1 MDKETNSK
9 QYRDV
14 QTMLF
19 CKIAQHPYDGSEE
32 NEDIYG
38 TLCKQIAK
46 ARTGDQASHIF
57 LTFGGYDAIC
67 IYPTKLDS
75 NAPDWLHEVYK
86 DKQKIIRLPSN
97 SIIYHQMHLVS
108 QHPDTDEIWTVRDE
122 EYPFF
127 LATLIYGVN
136 VAGLDK
142 AKKEAMAKGYA
153 SNPDAGEIE
162 CSPYEQMIRLHLRKL
177 FQEIPSAI
185 KYSVYNGIT
194 VSDVV
199 ILWRAKDLLEVM
211 EMITRIEY
219 SGIARKTLTTLG
231 FPVNED
237 GRVKSCVTE
246 ALAHNP
252 HKYITLSMHG
262 AIRDVAR
269 FIEVKQRLTRPMD
282 GVTTEKIKESLMAL
296 VRRAYVEQKARSML
310 QDVLGGDWTS
320 EHLTKLSEETSLED
334 FADQLKP
341 SIANV
346 HASMCCVAPNSTWSQ
361 SLGKNDFSMSTR
373 VSYANLAILLDSF
386 SIIHK
391 AFYHACWEFL
401 IDIRTGHPSEKEKWF
416 HESEPPSKIMCNLYG
431 DFQELFKKSDLT
443 HYSWFDALQEL
454 LGTHHYIDHHPVL
467 HGPSYLVYNSL
478 RIAYAYLSGEV
489 TDYETSEKRKRLLER
504 SEENII
510 HFIQNLD
517 QLTEQ
522 ISRNDDAMLN
532 NRSNTHTIHFS
543 LPESA
548 LEFYH
553 AFLRRIVDYLIA
565 YDERNGLK
573 PDGFEYDFLLSPKT
587 CSQFRFRPML
597 KTGHKDHGNNPGK
610 VWPQKQAYILELP
623 LESIFKPIDLFI
635 PFVHECFHCFG
646 DVLRQRAE
654 RKQYMALFIATNL
667 LTTAGLGLRE
677 NQALCAGLARQIYG
691 SLEYGTGTYLNI
703 TLKHL
708 KLNTYRILQA
718 NALDQ
723 VFSDVVSDDTLRRLA
738 AIMQKYSKI
747 DIGTSSLT
755 GQESIVDA
763 ILENCNVYF
772 KECYADA
779 MTIALL
785 RLTPGEYLERSR
797 EELRRSHDYQYSEE
811 TSSLTAEQISHQ
823 RTHIALRFAIVL
835 AACHKQ
841 NDRLK
846 HFTVSA
852 CREAIS
858 RFDMPMLENKR
869 KGSYSGFAS
878 NLLQSFES
886 LIDFSKPMT
895 PGSSLHP
902 PAALYHVIDYLITSI
917 NLLYQEPPIL
927 KISSESGCVY
937 TMDNLAEDFD
947 HIIRKGNMFGA
958 RFYSLIYS
966 HHTEVRDKA
975 TNSARI

>member
-9 QYRDV
+9 NYRDV

-19 CKIAQHPYDGSEE
+19 CKIAHHPYDDSEG
-32 NEDIYG
+32 NDNIYG

-46 ARTGDQASHIF
+46 ARMGDQSSHIF

-75 NAPDWLHEVYK
+75 QAPDWLHEVYR

-108 QHPDTDEIWTVRDE
+108 QHPDTNEFWSVHDE

-136 VAGLDK
+136 TAGLDK
-142 AKKEAMAKGYA
+142 SREEAKTQGYA
-153 SNPDAGEIE
+153 SNPESGEIE
-162 CSPYEQMIRLHLRKL
+162 CSLYEQTIRRHLQNL
-177 FQEIPSAI
+177 FQEIPETI
-185 KYSVYNGIT
+185 KYAVYNGIT

-211 EMITRIEY
+211 GMITRIEY

-231 FPVNED
+231 FPVDEE
-237 GRVKSCVTE
+237 GRVKSCVIE
-246 ALAHNP
+246 ELIHNP
-252 HKYITLSMHG
+252 DKYITLSMHG
-262 AIRDVAR
+262 AIRDVER
-269 FIEVKQRLTRPMD
+269 FIEVKHRVTQPMD
-282 GVTTEKIKESLMAL
+282 GATGSKIKDLLTDLAH
-296 VRRAYVEQKARSML
+296 RAYIDIVDRKRLKDA
-310 QDVLGGDWTS
+310 LGDEWTS
-320 EHLTKLSEETSLED
+320 ENLDKLSEENSLEV
-334 FADQLKP
+334 FLEQLQP
-341 SIANV
+341 SIDKV
-346 HASMCCVAPNSTWSQ
+346 HTRMCCIIPNRIWSQ
-361 SLGKNDFSMSTR
+361 SLGKNDFSVSAR
-373 VSYANLAILLDSF
+373 VSYANLGMLLDSF
-386 SIIHK
+386 RIVHK

-401 IDIRTGHPSEKEKWF
+401 IDIRTEHPSEKEEWF
-416 HESEPPSKIMCNLYG
+416 HESEAPSQIVCDLYG
-431 DFQELFKKSDLT
+431 DFQELFNKTDLT
-443 HYSWFDALQEL
+443 HYSWFGALQEL

-478 RIAYAYLSGEV
+478 KIAYAYLSGEV
-489 TDYETSEKRKRLLER
+489 TDYETSQKRKRLLER

-510 HFIQNLD
+510 HFVQNLD

-565 YDERNGLK
+565 YDERYGLK
-573 PDGFEYDFLLSPKT
+573 PVGFEYDFLLSPKT

-597 KTGHKDHGNNPGK
+597 KTEHKDHGNNPGK
-610 VWPQKQAYILELP
+610 VWPQKQAYVLELP

-667 LTTAGLGLRE
+667 LTVAGLGLRE

-691 SLEYGTGTYLNI
+691 PIEYGRGTYLNV
-703 TLKHL
+703 TLKQL
-708 KLNTYRILQA
+708 KLNTYRILQT
-718 NALDQ
+718 NMLNQ
-723 VFSDVVSDDTLRRLA
+723 VFSGFASDDTLRCLA
-738 AIMQKYSKI
+738 AVKQRYGKG
-747 DIGTSSLT
+747 DINPSSFA

-785 RLTPGEYLERSR
+785 RLTPSEYLQRAR
-797 EELRRSHDYQYSEE
+797 EELRRSRDYQHSEE
-811 TSSLTAEQISHQ
+811 TSTLTAEQISHQ
-823 RTHIALRFAIVL
+823 STHIALRFAIVL
-835 AACHKQ
+835 AACCKQ

-846 HFTVSA
+846 HFTIST
-852 CREAIS
+852 CREAIG
-858 RFDMPMLENKR
+858 RFDMPMLEH
-869 KGSYSGFAS
+869 KGSCLDFSG

-886 LIDFSKPMT
+886 LIDFSKPMP

-917 NLLYQEPPIL
+917 DLLYKEPPNL
-927 KISSESGCVY
+927 RISDESGYVY
-937 TMDNLAEDFD
+937 NMDNLAEDFD
-947 HIIRKGNMFGA
+947 HIIRKGNMFGT

-966 HHTEVRDKA
+966 HHTEVRNKA
-975 TNSARI
+975 INSAKT